1 MSDQRDTYPLRWPAG
16 WPRAT
21 SRRSALYKVTLEK
34 AVSEAVAELK
44 RMGAKDVVLSSN
56 MRVGLIRTTETE
68 TELKDPGVAL
78 YWTSKKDQPM
88 VMACDHWHRLRDN
101 VRSIGLTLEAIRA
114 IERNG
119 ASQILDR
126 VFTGFIAL
134 PEAPDAWKI
143 LGLTRSAD
151 KDALTA
157 RLRELT
163 REHHPDRGGDAR
175 RFAEITRAYHEAI
188 GATP

>member
-21 SRRSALYKVTLEK
+21 TRRSALYKVTLEK

-56 MRVGLIRTTETE
+56 MRVGLIRSSES
-68 TELKDPGVAL
+68 ELKDPGVAL
-78 YWTSKKDQPM
+78 YWTSKKGQPM

-126 VFTGFIAL
+126 VFTGFVAL
-134 PEAPDAWKI
+134 PEAPDCWKL
-143 LGLTRSAD
+143 LGLGRNASKAAIGD
-151 KDALTA
+151 
-157 RLRELT
+157 RFRELSRT
-163 REHHPDRGGDAR
+163 RHPDKGGDEREYASL
-175 RFAEITRAYHEAI
+175 TQAYHEAI
-188 GATP
+188 GASS

>member
-1 MSDQRDTYPLRWPAG
+1 MTDQRDTYPLRWPTG

-21 SRRSALYKVTLEK
+21 TRKSALFKVTLEK
-34 AVSEAVAELK
+34 AVSEAVAELG

-56 MRVGLIRTTETE
+56 MRVGLIRSSE

-78 YWTSKKDQPM
+78 YWTSKKGLPM
-88 VMACDHWHRLRDN
+88 VMACDCWRRLRDN
-101 VRSIGLTLEAIRA
+101 VRSIGLTLESIRA

-126 VFTGFIAL
+126 IFTGFAAL
-134 PEAPDAWKI
+134 PEAPNCWGV
-143 LGLTRSAD
+143 LGIGRGAARSAIE
-151 KDALTA
+151 A
-157 RLRELT
+157 RFRELAK
-163 REHHPDRGGDAR
+163 EGHPDKGGDPR
-175 RFAEITRAYHEAI
+175 RFAEITQAYHEAI